1 MTRTPNRRVF
11 LTPPMPVTYR
21 MVIPGATDS
30 ILSRHSLRFEAWGR
44 PEGCRCR
51 YLVRIKC
58 EKIECCSLSLVRLRR
73 SG

>member
-30 ILSRHSLRFEAWGR
+30 ILSRHILRFEAWGR
-44 PEGCRCR
+44 PGGGA
-51 YLVRIKC
+51 LP
-58 EKIECCSLSLVRLRR
+58 LSCADQM
-73 SG
+73 